1 MKRKLRNQQ
10 NGFTLIEVLIAVTL
24 LTIVLV
30 PLFGTV
36 VAAERL
42 ERRSERA
49 TQALLLAQ
57 DILERKI
64 AQLKVDWTNTDNDVP
79 AGVGLPTGFSARI
92 AIEEAVQLA
101 PLDVKEVAVRIWI
114 PDVPDPC
121 ELTTMVARR
130 TSP

>member
-1 MKRKLRNQQ
+1 MKRKRSNPQ
-10 NGFTLIEVLIAVTL
+10 NGFALIEVLIAVTL

-42 ERRSERA
+42 ERRSEKA

-57 DILERKI
+57 EILERKI
-64 AQLKVDWTNTDNDVP
+64 AQLKVEWTNTNNDVP
-79 AGVGLPTGFSARI
+79 TGIDVPTGFGARI
-92 AIEEAVQLA
+92 TIEDAAELA
-101 PLDVKEVAVRIWI
+101 PFTVKEVSVRIWI
-114 PDVPDPC
+114 PDVTDPY

-130 TSP
+130 KTP